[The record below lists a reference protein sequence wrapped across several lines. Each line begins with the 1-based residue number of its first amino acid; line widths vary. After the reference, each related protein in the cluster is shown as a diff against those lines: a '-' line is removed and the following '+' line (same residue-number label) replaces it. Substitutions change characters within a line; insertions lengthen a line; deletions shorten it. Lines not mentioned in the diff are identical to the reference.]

1 MSREELWRK
10 FAERNPSFDG
20 DGMVTLSA
28 RGLRKLFRQTW
39 DFAYEAGASD
49 GTEGNADGTE
59 GNADGTEAVP
69 PSSVGDDSMVEGLMR
84 RFGIKK

>member
-1 MSREELWRK
+1 MTRDELWRK

-39 DFAYEAGASD
+39 DFAYEAGAAGED
-49 GTEGNADGTE
+49 DDT
-59 GNADGTEAVP
+59 DGTEAVP

-84 RFGIKK
+84 RFGMKK